1 MIVFNDWQIQT
12 DGDLFARQ
20 YDNLSRVLFVQGAPE
35 EYNWRMH
42 VQVGDNFDIIYL
54 YPMDGGVGVV
64 LTDDMLPISGYYMLQ
79 LEATRKS
86 DGVTVQHTNRIR
98 VSVEPSMTGN
108 AKWPTVPS
116 EFKQLEQRV
125 QAQADRAEES
135 SNTAVSAMN
144 TAVKASNTAVSA
156 KETAVKAQLN
166 ATTAESMA
174 KTYAESAGEASAAA
188 FNSKTVAS
196 QAAKTATEESTL
208 ASAAASNAADAA
220 AKAAGSAES
229 ASGYLSSVQEAANAA
244 KDSETAAKAS
254 ETAAKAS
261 ETAAKASETAAKA
274 SETAANTSAAN
285 AKASAEAAAA
295 SAANAGKTFVA
306 TYGVTTTDEIYAAY
320 QAGKAIFCN
329 YNGMLASLYTIEK
342 TDEAVFLYHTD
353 AGMYSISADPSG
365 WSYEYRPAVDTTL
378 TASGKAADAAA
389 VGARLSSLSEEIAGI
404 PSGKAGVGIQ
414 SVEQTTTS
422 TEDGGTNI
430 VTVTKT
436 DGTTSTFS
444 VRNGSKGSTGPAG
457 ADGKDGADGQDGA
470 DGAAGPAGADGKSAY
485 QYAKDGGYTGTE
497 AEFAAKLASEED
509 YPTYAKAEM
518 QLVLDKLYAKMG
530 LKNPIIIGV
539 STDQHISK
547 SNATVEA
554 DVGYGLKTLR
564 DLTKSIPFNVIALL
578 GDATNSTTSIA
589 DIQRDVVKIN
599 EFVSGAA
606 CPVVQITGNHDAWQ
620 NAREGSLGTMDNSA
634 IFKSHIAAAVS
645 NGWIKNCDSISTN
658 AYMDDAGAKIRFI
671 FVDASP
677 NATYRPGYTGQMGKE
692 WLQSCLSGLPDGYKA
707 IIFSHYPLDARLSAD
722 GWTDKQDWASYIT
735 PYAKSIICC
744 ICGHNHNSV
753 SEVADG
759 ILYISTTCAGKS
771 GEDGLTRVYG
781 TADATAYDVYVIDT
795 DTETIYIIRYGIGD
809 DRTLSYAET
818 VVTYGITSNLS
829 NCTNSNSAASAT
841 AGSQYTATISA
852 DDGYTLDSIIVTMG
866 GTDITSTAV
875 SGGNISIAS
884 VTGDIVITAS
894 ASVAAAGYTNMLPL
908 AVDSD
913 GSAFNGGH
921 GWTSGYRLNSSGGTT
936 AATNGCTVT
945 GFIPAKKKDVLHLAG
960 IELHKTGS
968 TNDSYQRIVAYDSSF
983 AYIATQNLSSLAWPY
998 ELDDNGCFKSI
1009 TVGTSSSAVAYIRMS
1024 GFTFSDETIVTVNEP
1039 IT

>member
-1 MIVFNDWQIQT
+1 MDVANEILDAIEVIVDKKIRENTAQIYP
-12 DGDLFARQ
+12 GVCKSVS
-20 YDNLSRVLFVQGAPE
+20 DNTCVMSINGR
-35 EYNWRMH
+35 N
-42 VQVGDNFDIIYL
+42 N
-54 YPMDGGVGVV
+54 
-64 LTDDMLPISGYYMLQ
+64 
-79 LEATRKS
+79 
-86 DGVTVQHTNRIR
+86 TVQ
-98 VSVEPSMTGN
+98 
-108 AKWPTVPS
+108 
-116 EFKQLEQRV
+116 F
-125 QAQADRAEES
+125 
-135 SNTAVSAMN
+135 
-144 TAVKASNTAVSA
+144 
-156 KETAVKAQLN
+156 
-166 ATTAESMA
+166 
-174 KTYAESAGEASAAA
+174 
-188 FNSKTVAS
+188 
-196 QAAKTATEESTL
+196 
-208 ASAAASNAADAA
+208 
-220 AKAAGSAES
+220 
-229 ASGYLSSVQEAANAA
+229 
-244 KDSETAAKAS
+244 
-254 ETAAKAS
+254 
-261 ETAAKASETAAKA
+261 
-274 SETAANTSAAN
+274 
-285 AKASAEAAAA
+285 
-295 SAANAGKTFVA
+295 
-306 TYGVTTTDEIYAAY
+306 YG
-320 QAGKAIFCN
+320 
-329 YNGMLASLYTIEK
+329 
-342 TDEAVFLYHTD
+342 
-353 AGMYSISADPSG
+353 
-365 WSYEYRPAVDTTL
+365 L
-378 TASGKAADAAA
+378 TPA
-389 VGARLSSLSEEIAGI
+389 VGAIYRVFVPNGNMSMAFIIANNDGSSSSSEEI
-404 PSGKAGVGIQ
+404 VGIQ

-457 ADGKDGADGQDGA
+457 AG
-470 DGAAGPAGADGKSAY
+470 GKSAY

-497 AEFAAKLASEED
+497 AEFAAKLASEAD

-518 QLVLDKLYAKMG
+518 QLVLDKLYTKME

-554 DVGYGLKTLR
+554 DVGYGLMTLR

-578 GDATNSTTSIA
+578 GDATNSTTSIV
-589 DIQRDVVKIN
+589 DIQRDVVKVN

-620 NAREGSLGTMDNSA
+620 NAREGSLGTMDNGA
-634 IFKSHIAAAVS
+634 IFKSHIATSVS

-658 AYMDDAGAKIRFI
+658 AYMDDAGAKVRFI

-735 PYAKSIICC
+735 PYANSIICC

-795 DTETIYIIRYGIGD
+795 DTEIIYIIRYGIGN
-809 DRTLSYAET
+809 DRILSYAET

-829 NCTNSNSAASAT
+829 NCTNSNSATSAP
-841 AGSQYTATISA
+841 AGSQYAATISA

-908 AVDSD
+908 AVDSN

-921 GWTSGYRLNSSGGTT
+921 GWISGYRLNSSGGTT

-968 TNDSYQRIVAYDSSF
+968 TNDSYQRIVAYDSNF
-983 AYIATQNLSSLAWPY
+983 AYIATQNLSSLKWPH

>member
-1 MIVFNDWQIQT
+1 MSFANDILDAIEIMVKQVVE
-12 DGDLFARQ
+12 
-20 YDNLSRVLFVQGAPE
+20 DNTTKIYTGVCKTVGVNSCVLTINGK
-35 EYNWRMH
+35 
-42 VQVGDNFDIIYL
+42 DNTVKY
-54 YPMDGGVGVV
+54 YGGVPVV
-64 LTDDMLPISGYYMLQ
+64 GTMYQVFIPF
-79 LEATRKS
+79 
-86 DGVTVQHTNRIR
+86 
-98 VSVEPSMTGN
+98 GN
-108 AKWPTVPS
+108 
-116 EFKQLEQRV
+116 
-125 QAQADRAEES
+125 
-135 SNTAVSAMN
+135 M
-144 TAVKASNTAVSA
+144 
-156 KETAVKAQLN
+156 
-166 ATTAESMA
+166 
-174 KTYAESAGEASAAA
+174 SAAFIIVPGSGGGSGA
-188 FNSKTVAS
+188 VDETLTVA
-196 QAAKTATEESTL
+196 
-208 ASAAASNAADAA
+208 
-220 AKAAGSAES
+220 
-229 ASGYLSSVQEAANAA
+229 
-244 KDSETAAKAS
+244 
-254 ETAAKAS
+254 
-261 ETAAKASETAAKA
+261 
-274 SETAANTSAAN
+274 
-285 AKASAEAAAA
+285 
-295 SAANAGKTFVA
+295 
-306 TYGVTTTDEIYAAY
+306 
-320 QAGKAIFCN
+320 
-329 YNGMLASLYTIEK
+329 
-342 TDEAVFLYHTD
+342 
-353 AGMYSISADPSG
+353 
-365 WSYEYRPAVDTTL
+365 
-378 TASGKAADAAA
+378 GKAADAAA
-389 VGARLSSLSEEIAGI
+389 VGKRISALSEEIAGI

-422 TEDGGTNI
+422 TEDGGINI
-430 VTVTKT
+430 ITVTKT

-444 VRNGSKGSTGPAG
+444 VRNGSKGSTE
-457 ADGKDGADGQDGA
+457 ADY
-470 DGAAGPAGADGKSAY
+470 P
-485 QYAKDGGYTGTE
+485 QYAR
-497 AEFAAKLASEED
+497 
-509 YPTYAKAEM
+509 AEM

-658 AYMDDAGAKIRFI
+658 AYMDDAGAKVRFI

-707 IIFSHYPLDARLSAD
+707 IIFSHYPLDSRLSAD

-753 SEVADG
+753 SEVAGG

-795 DTETIYIIRYGIGD
+795 DTEIIYIIRYGIGN
-809 DRTLSYAET
+809 DRILSYAET

-829 NCTNSNSAASAT
+829 NCTNSNSATSAP
-841 AGSQYTATISA
+841 ARSQYTATISA
-852 DDGYTLDSIIVTMG
+852 DDGYTLDSVIVTMG

-875 SGGNISIAS
+875 SGGNISIAR

-894 ASVAAAGYTNMLPL
+894 ASVASAGYTNMLPL

-921 GWTSGYRLNSSGGTT
+921 GWISGYRLNSSGGTT
-936 AATNGCTVT
+936 AVTSGCTVT
-945 GFIPAKKKDVLHLAG
+945 GFIPAKKKDVLRLAG

-968 TNDSYQRIVAYDSSF
+968 TNDSHQRIVAYDSSF

-1024 GFTFSDETIVTVNEP
+1024 GFTFSDETIVTVNET

>member
-1 MIVFNDWQIQT
+1 MSSRVEELLAAAIDGSGT
-12 DGDLFARQ
+12 DSLDPPQSRNEKLLFA
-20 YDNLSRVLFVQGAPE
+20 
-35 EYNWRMH
+35 
-42 VQVGDNFDIIYL
+42 
-54 YPMDGGVGVV
+54 
-64 LTDDMLPISGYYMLQ
+64 
-79 LEATRKS
+79 
-86 DGVTVQHTNRIR
+86 
-98 VSVEPSMTGN
+98 
-108 AKWPTVPS
+108 
-116 EFKQLEQRV
+116 
-125 QAQADRAEES
+125 
-135 SNTAVSAMN
+135 
-144 TAVKASNTAVSA
+144 
-156 KETAVKAQLN
+156 LN
-166 ATTAESMA
+166 N
-174 KTYAESAGEASAAA
+174 K
-188 FNSKTVAS
+188 
-196 QAAKTATEESTL
+196 
-208 ASAAASNAADAA
+208 
-220 AKAAGSAES
+220 
-229 ASGYLSSVQEAANAA
+229 
-244 KDSETAAKAS
+244 
-254 ETAAKAS
+254 
-261 ETAAKASETAAKA
+261 
-274 SETAANTSAAN
+274 
-285 AKASAEAAAA
+285 
-295 SAANAGKTFVA
+295 
-306 TYGVTTTDEIYAAY
+306 
-320 QAGKAIFCN
+320 
-329 YNGMLASLYTIEK
+329 
-342 TDEAVFLYHTD
+342 
-353 AGMYSISADPSG
+353 
-365 WSYEYRPAVDTTL
+365 
-378 TASGKAADAAA
+378 
-389 VGARLSSLSEEIAGI
+389 LSEEIAGI
-404 PSGKAGVGIQ
+404 Q
-414 SVEQTTTS
+414 SVVQTTTS
-422 TEDGGTNI
+422 TEDGGTNVI
-430 VTVTKT
+430 TVTKT
-436 DGTTSTFS
+436 DGTSSTFA
-444 VRNGSKGSTGPAG
+444 VRNGSRGSAGPAG
-457 ADGKDGADGQDGA
+457 PQGPQGLQGETGPQGLQGPKGEQGQAGPQGEQGPKGDTGEQ
-470 DGAAGPAGADGKSAY
+470 GPQGIQGIQGPQGETGPQGPRGETGPQGPAGADGKSAY

-497 AEFAAKLASEED
+497 AEFAAKLAAESEAD
-509 YPTYAKAEM
+509 YPQYARAEM

-658 AYMDDAGAKIRFI
+658 AYMDDAGAKVRFI

-677 NATYRPGYTGQMGKE
+677 NATYRPDYTGQMGKE

-707 IIFSHYPLDARLSAD
+707 IILSHYPLDTRLSAD

-875 SGGNISIAS
+875 SEGNISIAS

-945 GFIPAKKKDVLHLAG
+945 GFIPAKKNDVLHLAG

-1024 GFTFSDETIVTVNEP
+1024 GFTFSDETIVTVNET

>member
-1 MIVFNDWQIQT
+1 MDLTNELLDAIEIIVRQVVEENTAKIYTGICKSVYTGSCKIMINGKDNTVKSYGGTPVVGETYRVF
-12 DGDLFARQ
+12 
-20 YDNLSRVLFVQGAPE
+20 
-35 EYNWRMH
+35 
-42 VQVGDNFDIIYL
+42 
-54 YPMDGGVGVV
+54 
-64 LTDDMLPISGYYMLQ
+64 
-79 LEATRKS
+79 
-86 DGVTVQHTNRIR
+86 
-98 VSVEPSMTGN
+98 
-108 AKWPTVPS
+108 VPS
-116 EFKQLEQRV
+116 G
-125 QAQADRAEES
+125 
-135 SNTAVSAMN
+135 NM
-144 TAVKASNTAVSA
+144 
-156 KETAVKAQLN
+156 
-166 ATTAESMA
+166 SMA
-174 KTYAESAGEASAAA
+174 FIIVPGAGGGSGAVDETL
-188 FNSKTVAS
+188 TVA
-196 QAAKTATEESTL
+196 
-208 ASAAASNAADAA
+208 
-220 AKAAGSAES
+220 
-229 ASGYLSSVQEAANAA
+229 
-244 KDSETAAKAS
+244 
-254 ETAAKAS
+254 
-261 ETAAKASETAAKA
+261 
-274 SETAANTSAAN
+274 
-285 AKASAEAAAA
+285 
-295 SAANAGKTFVA
+295 
-306 TYGVTTTDEIYAAY
+306 
-320 QAGKAIFCN
+320 
-329 YNGMLASLYTIEK
+329 
-342 TDEAVFLYHTD
+342 
-353 AGMYSISADPSG
+353 
-365 WSYEYRPAVDTTL
+365 
-378 TASGKAADAAA
+378 GKAADAAA
-389 VGARLSSLSEEIAGI
+389 VGKRISALSEEIAGI

-422 TEDGGTNI
+422 TKDGGINI

-444 VRNGSKGSTGPAG
+444 VRNGSKGSTSPAG
-457 ADGKDGADGQDGA
+457 
-470 DGAAGPAGADGKSAY
+470 
-485 QYAKDGGYTGTE
+485 E
-497 AEFAAKLASEED
+497 AD

-554 DVGYGLKTLR
+554 DVGYGLMTLR
-564 DLTKSIPFNVIALL
+564 DLTKSIPFNAIALL

-589 DIQRDVVKIN
+589 DIQRDVVKVN

-620 NAREGSLGTMDNSA
+620 NVREGSLGTMDNSA

-658 AYMDDAGAKIRFI
+658 AYMDDAGAKVRFI

-707 IIFSHYPLDARLSAD
+707 IILSHYPLDARLSAD

-795 DTETIYIIRYGIGD
+795 DTETIYINRYGIGD
-809 DRTLSYAET
+809 DRILSYAET

-829 NCTNSNSAASAT
+829 NCTNSSSVASAP
-841 AGSQYTATISA
+841 AGSQYTATISPN
-852 DDGYTLDSIIVTMG
+852 DGYTLDSIIVTMG

-894 ASVAAAGYTNMLPL
+894 ASASAAGYTNMLPL

-913 GSAFNGGH
+913 GSAFNDGH
-921 GWTSGYRLNSSGGTT
+921 GWASGYRLNSSGGTT
-936 AATNGCTVT
+936 AVTNGCTVT
-945 GFIPAKKKDVLHLAG
+945 GFIPAKKKDVLRLAG

-968 TNDSYQRIVAYDSSF
+968 TNDSHQRIVAYDSSF
-983 AYIATQNLSSLAWPY
+983 AYIATQNLSSLAWPH

-1024 GFTFSDETIVTVNEP
+1024 GFTFSDETIVTVNET